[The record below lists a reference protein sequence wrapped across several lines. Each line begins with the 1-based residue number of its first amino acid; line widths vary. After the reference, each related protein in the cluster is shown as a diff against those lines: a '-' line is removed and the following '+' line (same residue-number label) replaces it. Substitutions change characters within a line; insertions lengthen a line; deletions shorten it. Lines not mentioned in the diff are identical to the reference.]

1 MPKTKKT
8 KTRVAN
14 TTTTKTKI
22 HVGWLMAT
30 LLIAAVAIVGVV
42 VIRLSQ
48 ASDNKSIILRPSD
61 PNVQVCGINPAS
73 QALHLCAGGFADT
86 ADGKAWRT
94 SVNDTLGNFNW
105 FGPYEKLTAWPDNTT
120 KSVQACVTLRDNLPY
135 GIKVQYVFDI
145 TADFGARVLATRTIE
160 GQEGAFK
167 TSPNSLTVQCLTA
180 NLEAKGFPADY
191 NNVEYRIRTTR
202 GSADIFNMTRTIT
215 GTVTSSYVPPAAKEE
230 GMIWPVNANIAKMR
244 GPSSPGGSGCY
255 GAPRAGGRRHQG
267 VDLIGTG
274 NLRVINGNLYNDQ
287 IDVLA
292 AKSGTVVNINN
303 PADPSGY
310 GNFII
315 IEHTPGEL
323 YTLYGHLSS
332 ISVNVGQRVNQG
344 QVIGRTGEGG
354 NAGPIQPGFVHTG
367 NQVHFQVQNRYSGS
381 AGIPFTNTID
391 PSSMI
396 SQPID
401 RNGC

>member
-14 TTTTKTKI
+14 TSAAKTKI

-48 ASDNKSIILRPSD
+48 ASDNSSVVLKPTDS
-61 PNVQVCGINPAS
+61 NVQICTFNPAN
-73 QALHLCAGGFADT
+73 QALHLCRGGLVDT
-86 ADGKAWRT
+86 DDGKAWRT
-94 SVNDTLGNFNW
+94 SVNEIGGNQW
-105 FGPYEKLTAWPDNTT
+105 YGPYEKLTAWPDDTSKT
-120 KSVQACVTLRDNLPY
+120 VQACVTYRDNLPF
-135 GIKVQYVFDI
+135 GVSAQFEFDMAYDGGTKI
-145 TADFGARVLATRTIE
+145 LGSPRTID
-160 GQEGAFK
+160 GQKGAFK
-167 TSPNSLTVQCLTA
+167 TTSNGLTIQCLTA
-180 NLEAKGFPADY
+180 NLEARGFPADY
-191 NNVEYRIRTTR
+191 NQMEYRIKMLR
-202 GSADIFNMTRTIT
+202 GSIDIFQMVRTLN

-292 AKSGTVVNINN
+292 AKSGTVVNVNTPPN
-303 PADPSGY
+303 PTGY

-332 ISVNVGQRVNQG
+332 ISVSAGQSVKQG
-344 QVIGRTGEGG
+344 QVIGRTGEEG

-367 NQVHFQVQNRYSGS
+367 NQVHFQVQNKYSGS